1 MILQRIKINSDSI
14 PYKYE
19 DMRNIALYSST
30 DLLIK
35 LFDLLDGKN
44 TNLYKLNDKN
54 ITPFEIF
61 RFQDIFENGIDIS
74 NYTKN
79 SMLLS
84 YQNHFDKLND
94 FMGNDIFKIIV
105 IDSDNFELK
114 EKYNKNLTEEKYLI
128 YKYTS
133 MSDGKLN
140 RINFF
145 VISNDIIEND
155 NKEQFVS
162 LIRDIIEH
170 NMNYYIFYK
179 YTNCFVGDIWKLDS
193 ASLSSWIQ
201 FKVHYYAA
209 LFITMDSFYD
219 LKFADFEYLYQLDID
234 HREFYVENYI
244 IRQVYDFSISLSRN
258 DIDNIDLKL
267 FDLIKEIYNNY
278 NQIIS
283 EYHDYYNKKY
293 RYFDFNNEYLEAVR
307 KATEEKYLE
316 EKNINNTDPV
326 ED

>member
-1 MILQRIKINSDSI
+1 MIFPSIKINPDCI
-14 PYKYE
+14 PYKYK
-19 DMRNIALYSST
+19 DMKNIAFCSSA
-30 DLLIK
+30 DLLVK

-61 RFQDIFENGIDIS
+61 HFQDVFENTIDIS
-74 NYTKN
+74 NYIEN

-94 FMGNDIFKIIV
+94 FMSNDIFKIIV
-105 IDSDNFELK
+105 INNDDFKLK
-114 EKYNKNLTEEKYLI
+114 EKYDRNLSEEKYLI
-128 YKYTS
+128 YQYTS
-133 MSDGKLN
+133 ISDGKLN
-140 RINFF
+140 RINFI
-145 VISNDIIEND
+145 VISDDIIEND

-179 YTNCFVGDIWKLDS
+179 YTNRLVGDIWKLDS
-193 ASLSSWIQ
+193 TSISSWIQ

-209 LFITMDSFYD
+209 LFVTMDSFYD
-219 LKFADFEYLYQLDID
+219 LKFDDFEYLFNLVID
-234 HREFYVENYI
+234 HRGVYVENYI
-244 IRQVYDFSISLSRN
+244 IRMVYNLSISLSRN

-267 FDLIKEIYNNY
+267 FDLVKEIYNNY
-278 NQIIS
+278 NQIVS
-283 EYHDYYNKKY
+283 EYQNYYDNKYKQFYRDEFEAIRKITKAKY
-293 RYFDFNNEYLEAVR
+293 
-307 KATEEKYLE
+307 
-316 EKNINNTDPV
+316 NNTDPV